1 MKRARGE
8 ADGDSDAEDPGIP
21 PEVEGPGQEED
32 DEAEYFR
39 QAVGEEPDEGMWQ
52 GPVQP
57 GTMGLY
63 PCALVALTQSPCRY
77 VPKRQVETA
86 HQAFKQ
92 EAAGKESEAQWR
104 H

>member
-8 ADGDSDAEDPGIP
+8 ADGDSDAEDPGVP

-39 QAVGEEPDEGMWQ
+39 QAVGEEPDEGLWQ

-57 GTMGLY
+57 GTMGLSLY
-63 PCALVALTQSPCRY
+63 RG
-77 VPKRQVETA
+77 VPDTVSLQICSRTSGGDGPLGL
-86 HQAFKQ
+86 QARSS
-92 EAAGKESEAQWR
+92 G
-104 H
+104 